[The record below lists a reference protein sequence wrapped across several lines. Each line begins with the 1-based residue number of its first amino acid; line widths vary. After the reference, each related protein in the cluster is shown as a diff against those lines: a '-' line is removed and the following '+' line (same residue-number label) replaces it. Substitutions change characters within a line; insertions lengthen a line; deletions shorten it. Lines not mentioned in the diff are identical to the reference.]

1 MSTLYDICIVGAGM
15 VGSAAAKWLSR
26 EPGIKVCLLGP
37 QEPTPEEWR
46 SEKRNVF
53 SSYYDEGR
61 ITRELDPNIT
71 WATLAQRSIQEYDN
85 IERESGIQFYEE
97 VGCLF
102 IDEEARENIKS
113 TIENAEEMNLD
124 TYEHLSTDELRKKYP
139 YMRIGDGWQ
148 GLLNFKNAGHIS
160 PRRLVAAQQKV
171 AEAGGCDVVVDIAVT
186 VTDGESE
193 GDGRGGD
200 VVMIQCESGRKI
212 QAKKAL
218 LCTGAF
224 TNCHRL
230 LPGDKQ
236 VDFYPCQSLV
246 LKLEL
251 TEEDVKNLSAM
262 PCILCTAPG
271 LESYILPPIQYPD
284 GKYYLKLGGWSRG
297 VQINDLAEIGAWFR
311 SQGENH
317 EGVDSLHQ
325 KIMSLIPGLNPV
337 SMATACCVSSPTPTD
352 HLFCDMITP
361 RLGAAV
367 CMVGRGAKSSDE
379 IGRMAACMIAKG
391 SWDYDLPAEY
401 FRLRYRPSKSE

>member
-1 MSTLYDICIVGAGM
+1 MSTLYDICVVGAGM

-61 ITRELDPNIT
+61 ITRELDADIT

-102 IDEEARENIKS
+102 IDEEGGENIKS

-139 YMRIGDGWQ
+139 YMRIKDGWQ

-171 AEAGGCDVVVDIAVT
+171 AEAGGCEVVVDIAIAVME
-186 VTDGESE
+186 GESG
-193 GDGRGGD
+193 GDGRDGD
-200 VVMIQCESGRKI
+200 IITIQCESGRKI
-212 QAKKAL
+212 QAKRAL

-236 VDFYPCQSLV
+236 VDFYPCQTLV

-251 TEEDVKNLSAM
+251 TEKDVKDLSTM
-262 PCILCTAPG
+262 PCILSRAPG
-271 LESYILPPIQYPD
+271 LKSYILPPIQYPD
-284 GKYYLKLGGWSRG
+284 GKYYLKLGGWNRG
-297 VQINDLAEIGAWFR
+297 LQIDDLAEIGAWFR

-317 EGVDSLHQ
+317 EGVESLRQ
-325 KIMSLIPGLNPV
+325 KILSLIPGLNPV
-337 SMATACCVSSPTPTD
+337 SMTTACCMSSHTPTD
-352 HLFCDMITP
+352 RLFCDMITP

-367 CMVGRGAKSSDE
+367 CMTGRGAKSSDE
-379 IGRMAACMIAKG
+379 IGRMAARMIAKG

-401 FRLRYRPSKSE
+401 FKLRYRASKSE